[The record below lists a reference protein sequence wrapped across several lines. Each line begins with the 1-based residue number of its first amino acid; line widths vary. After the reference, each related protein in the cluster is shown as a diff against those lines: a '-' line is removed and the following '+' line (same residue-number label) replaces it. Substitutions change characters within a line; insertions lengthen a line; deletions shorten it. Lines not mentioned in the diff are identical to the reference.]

1 MTSSA
6 KKQKAKLTEETI
18 TEYKA
23 QFDALDHDKTGKVSV
38 PDVTVLIRK
47 VGLMPSNL
55 EIEELIADVDK
66 EKTALIEGITFDQFC
81 EIASRMYNEIYTE
94 SDIIEA
100 FRTFDIENN
109 GFLSASELRRALCTV
124 GENLTEVEMDALL
137 EKAKV
142 DSDGN
147 VHYEEFVR
155 SITSDL

>member
-1 MTSSA
+1 M
-6 KKQKAKLTEETI
+6 
-18 TEYKA
+18 
-23 QFDALDHDKTGKVSV
+23 
-38 PDVTVLIRK
+38 
-47 VGLMPSNL
+47 
-55 EIEELIADVDK
+55 DK

-81 EIASRMYNEIYTE
+81 EIASRKYNEIYTE

-100 FRTFDIENN
+100 FRTFDVENN

-124 GENLTEVEMDALL
+124 GENLTEVEMDAML

-155 SITSDL
+155 SITSDLW

>member
-38 PDVTVLIRK
+38 PDVTVLIRR

-66 EKTALIEGITFDQFC
+66 EKTALIEGITFNQFC
-81 EIASRMYNEIYTE
+81 EIASRKYNEIYTE

-100 FRTFDIENN
+100 FP
-109 GFLSASELRRALCTV
+109 SELRRALCTV
-124 GENLTEVEMDALL
+124 GENLTEVEMDAML